1 MIFFFHQCWFFC
13 SVSSWKISSCFK
25 PVQFWSN
32 SSLVVDKTT
41 IFPWLCVL
49 SLLPPLHI
57 MYFTLL
63 KTSQLSFALWL
74 GGSFFF
80 FSLPLLSP
88 SSSIILTYFAIVSLT
103 PTLCGLHTT
112 PWLEWDLTKLTH
124 TQSQPG
130 IYRIY
135 IFSYSHTYFIQG
147 SLSSPCRQYF

>member
-80 FSLPLLSP
+80 F
-88 SSSIILTYFAIVSLT
+88 FALAFSFLFNNT
-103 PTLCGLHTT
+103 NLFCNSFSHSNAL
-112 PWLEWDLTKLTH
+112 WLAHNTMAGMRSHKTNTH
-124 TQSQPG
+124 TEPTRHLQDLYLLLFTYLFYPG
-130 IYRIY
+130 L
-135 IFSYSHTYFIQG
+135 SFIT
-147 SLSSPCRQYF
+147 L